1 MSCMQTEMKCYSK
14 RVMDVIEYTLGG
26 TKNGETCNFMEIEG

>member
-1 MSCMQTEMKCYSK
+1 MSCMQTEMICYSK